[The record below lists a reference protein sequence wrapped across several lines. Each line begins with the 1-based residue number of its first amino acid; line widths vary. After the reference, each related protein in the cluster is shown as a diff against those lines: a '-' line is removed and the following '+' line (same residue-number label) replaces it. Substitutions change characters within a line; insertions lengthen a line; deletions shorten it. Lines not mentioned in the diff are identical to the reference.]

1 MAKTVF
7 QSSLYRAIENLAM
20 WWIPVGGR
28 TPNTP
33 VLRHYVNL
41 CSGAIDDALI
51 AIHLGLETDRDA
63 VQERLDCIDTA
74 HVHLTRVKT
83 IVRILKEYSDKNGHA
98 RVLSNKQFAH
108 FSICM
113 NKIYTELGLWRNAT
127 ARQRK

>member
-7 QSSLYRAIENLAM
+7 QSSLYRAVENLAM

-28 TPNTP
+28 TPNSP
-33 VLRHYVNL
+33 VLRHYVHL

-63 VQERLDCIDTA
+63 AQERLDCIDTA

-83 IVRILKEYSDKNGHA
+83 IVRILKEYSDINGHA
-98 RVLSNKQFAH
+98 CVLSNKQFAH
-108 FSICM
+108 FSLCM

-127 ARQRK
+127 LKKCK

>member
-7 QSSLYRAIENLAM
+7 QSSLYRAVENLAM
-20 WWIPVGGR
+20 WCIPVGGR
-28 TPNTP
+28 TPNSP
-33 VLRHYVNL
+33 VLRHYVHL

-63 VQERLDCIDTA
+63 AQERLDCIDTA

-83 IVRILKEYSDKNGHA
+83 IVRILKEYSDINGHA

-108 FSICM
+108 FSLCM

-127 ARQRK
+127 LKKCK

>member
-1 MAKTVF
+1 
-7 QSSLYRAIENLAM
+7 M

-28 TPNTP
+28 TPNSP
-33 VLRHYVNL
+33 VLRHYVHL

-63 VQERLDCIDTA
+63 AQERLDCIDTA

-83 IVRILKEYSDKNGHA
+83 IVRILKEYSDINGHA
-98 RVLSNKQFAH
+98 CVLSNKQFAH
-108 FSICM
+108 FSLCM

-127 ARQRK
+127 LKKCK